1 MGGMACQRRSL
12 KQMEAAAQ
20 EGLTVLLF
28 ERMDESIVL
37 LLDMLD
43 MPLSAGL
50 ADSGKVVVTKSNP
63 HPKPSDWPPEVVM
76 GFKNMATRVG
86 CAAHAHTL
94 SNRDNFIRSQAL
106 QLSSSR

>member
-1 MGGMACQRRSL
+1 MACQRRSL

-20 EGLTVLLF
+20 EGLTVMLF
-28 ERMDESIVL
+28 ERWDESIVL
-37 LLDMLD
+37 LLDLLD

-50 ADSGKVVVTKSNP
+50 GDSGKGVVTKSNP
-63 HPKPSDWPPEVVM
+63 HPKPSEWPPDVVT

-86 CAAHAHTL
+86 CAANAHAL

-106 QLSSSR
+106 HLSHHDER